1 MRLAEDEARRRLA
14 AYDHGVLGTTHRDRG
29 ADLVPVLFA
38 VDGDHVAIPIDTVKP
53 KAAGRLQRERNLAAD
68 PRATLLIEHW
78 DAADWSRLW
87 WVRARLRWLGEDVE
101 SVVAESL
108 FHPANDQIRGVCR
121 GPLLPPPRL
130 PCRGSQ
136 RLVRCL
142 IAALER

>member
-29 ADLVPVLFA
+29 ADLVPVPFA

-68 PRATLLIEHW
+68 PRATLLVEHW
-78 DAADWSRLW
+78 DVTDWSRLW
-87 WVRARLRWLGEDVE
+87 WVRARLTWLRGDVE

-108 FHPANDQIRGVCR
+108 STRLTTKYEAYAAAPFTR
-121 GPLLPPPRL
+121 LLLFRL
-130 PCRGSQ
+130 GELSGWS
-136 RLVRCL
+136 
-142 IAALER
+142 AS

>member
-29 ADLVPVLFA
+29 ADLVPVPFA

-108 FHPANDQIRGVCR
+108 STRLTTKYEAYAEAPFSR
-121 GPLLPPPRL
+121 LLVFRVEEVSGWSGASS
-130 PCRGSQ
+130 R
-136 RLVRCL
+136 R
-142 IAALER
+142 